1 MRKWKRSEVVAH
13 LARCYANPFY
23 KRTSPSETNPEVR
36 FPGRHATY
44 MMKQKSGTWKETAA
58 QTREDLDHNP
68 YLFIV
73 GCARSGTT
81 LLRRIVDAH
90 PEIAITTEMHWISH
104 YLNYFKNQNRLVTPK
119 LVSELAGHKRFA
131 QFEIPREEFE
141 GLLGSGE
148 TIPYPTF
155 LNRVFGLY
163 GKIKNKP
170 LVGNK
175 TPAYV
180 RRIPTLHA
188 LWPDAKF
195 VHIIRDG
202 RDVCLS
208 ILNWKKAERT
218 AGRYASWEEDPVSTT
233 ALWWER
239 KVRKAREDGAAL
251 GSGLYH
257 ETLYEALVEDPQRE
271 CERLCEFLGVP
282 YYDAMIR
289 FAEGKTKTDLPNAR
303 KTPKKAWLPIT
314 SGMRNWRTEM
324 PATDIQRFEA
334 AAGNLLEEL
343 GYERTFSSPT
353 PQAIEHATRI
363 RKMFSRH
370 VQERGEHPL
379 ERWWQ

>member
-1 MRKWKRSEVVAH
+1 MRQRAE
-13 LARCYANPFY
+13 
-23 KRTSPSETNPEVR
+23 TSR
-36 FPGRHATY
+36 RIA
-44 MMKQKSGTWKETAA
+44 KE
-58 QTREDLDHNP
+58 TREDHGRDP

-81 LLRRIVDAH
+81 LLHRIVDAH
-90 PEIAITTEMHWISH
+90 PRIPIPPEIHGPSH
-104 YLNYFKNQNRLVTPK
+104 YFKNQNRLVTPE
-119 LVSELAGHKRFA
+119 LVSELTEHKRFA
-131 QFEIPREEFE
+131 QFEIPGEDFE

-148 TIPYPTF
+148 PVPYPTF

-175 TPAYV
+175 TTSYV
-180 RRIPTLHA
+180 RNILELHA

-208 ILNWKKAERT
+208 ILNWKKADRT

-239 KVRKAREDGAAL
+239 KVRTAREAGARL
-251 GSGLYH
+251 GSSLY
-257 ETLYEALVEDPQRE
+257 YEVRYESLISRPEQE
-271 CERLCEFLGVP
+271 CHRLCEFLDVP
-282 YYDAMIR
+282 YDDAMIR
-289 FAEGKTKTDLPNAR
+289 FAEGKTRTDLPNAR

-314 SGMRNWRTEM
+314 SGLRNWRTEM
-324 PATDIQRFEA
+324 PVKDVERFEA

-343 GYERTFSSPT
+343 GYERSFPRPT
-353 PQAIEHATRI
+353 PQALEHATRI
-363 RKMFSRH
+363 RKRFSRD
-370 VQERGEHPL
+370 VQEREEHPP
-379 ERWWQ
+379 ER

>member
-1 MRKWKRSEVVAH
+1 MRQRAETSRRITKE
-13 LARCYANPFY
+13 
-23 KRTSPSETNPEVR
+23 RTDDH
-36 FPGRHATY
+36 GR
-44 MMKQKSGTWKETAA
+44 
-58 QTREDLDHNP
+58 DP

-90 PEIAITTEMHWISH
+90 PKIAITPEMHWLSH
-104 YLNYFKNQNRLVTPK
+104 HLNYFKNQNRLVTPE
-119 LVSELAGHKRFA
+119 LVSELTEHKRFA

-148 TIPYPTF
+148 PVPYPTF

-175 TPAYV
+175 TSGYV

-188 LWPDAKF
+188 LWPQAKF

-208 ILNWKKAERT
+208 VLNWNKADRT
-218 AGRYASWEEDPVSTT
+218 AGRYASWEEDPVATT

-239 KVRKAREDGAAL
+239 KLRTAREDGARL
-251 GSGLYH
+251 GSSLY
-257 ETLYEALVEDPQRE
+257 YEVRYESLISRPEQE
-271 CERLCEFLGVP
+271 CHRLCEFLDVL
-282 YYDAMIR
+282 YDDAMIR
-289 FAEGKTKTDLPNAR
+289 FAEGKTRTDLPSPR

-314 SGMRNWRTEM
+314 SGLRNWRTEM
-324 PATDIQRFEA
+324 PVKDVERFEA
-334 AAGNLLEEL
+334 GAGNLLEEL
-343 GYERTFSSPT
+343 GYERAFSRPT
-353 PQAIEHATRI
+353 PQALEHATRI
-363 RKMFSRH
+363 RKTFRRD
-370 VQERGEHPL
+370 VQEREEHPP
-379 ERWWQ
+379 ER